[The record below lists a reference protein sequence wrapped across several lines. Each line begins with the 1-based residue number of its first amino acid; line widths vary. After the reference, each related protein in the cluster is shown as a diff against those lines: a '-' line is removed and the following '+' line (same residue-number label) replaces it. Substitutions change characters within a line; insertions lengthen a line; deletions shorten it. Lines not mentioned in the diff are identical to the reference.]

1 MPLARILLVVI
12 SLSGA
17 LAVAQQ
23 QQSLLASS
31 DTKMTTPD
39 FRTRA
44 ATPSEPWRII
54 PKKHEDDASVIH
66 DGDIGPDGLVVPPRG
81 RLDADTTCYT
91 IRAYVVAR
99 DSKHSDSTHP
109 VGYSTCHPATRYRL
123 KTADA
128 HLSKTSE

>member
-1 MPLARILLVVI
+1 MPLSRLFPVAIFLCS
-12 SLSGA
+12 SLAFG
-17 LAVAQQ
+17 QQ
-23 QQSLLASS
+23 QQLFTGNIDSKPTA
-31 DTKMTTPD
+31 PD

-54 PKKHEDDASVIH
+54 PKKHEDDALVIH
-66 DGDIGPDGLVVPPRG
+66 DGDIGPDGIVVSPRG

-91 IRAYVVAR
+91 LRAYIVAR

-128 HLSKTSE
+128 HLSKTSQ